1 MNKLVIK
8 GGNKLNRD
16 EIGQINQ
23 AKAREFKAPPLQEK
37 DLKGNLF
44 FLLLD
49 NKEILAM
56 GQLIPVGPINFNGEV
71 FSILGIGGILA
82 NQKGKGYGRQIMTAI
97 KERLIAGNKT
107 GVGFCR
113 LHNKSFYEKCGFNID
128 TTLIKRFVFQNGRKK
143 ITNSG
148 DDCVLY
154 LDASDHFMQKVL
166 SYPGQEVILPR
177 PPDW

>member
-1 MNKLVIK
+1 MYKLLVK
-8 GGNKLNRD
+8 AGVKLSRD
-16 EIGQINQ
+16 EIGQINK
-23 AKAREFKAPPLQEK
+23 AKAREFRVPPLQAK
-37 DLKGNLF
+37 DLKDSLF

-56 GQLIPVGPINFNGEV
+56 GQLMPVSSIKFNKES

-82 NQKGKGYGRQIMTAI
+82 NQKGKGYGKQIMTAI
-97 KERLIAGNKT
+97 KDHLVTENKT

-113 LHNKSFYEKCGFNID
+113 LHNKGFYEKCDFNVD
-128 TTLIKRFVFQNGRKK
+128 TTSIKRFVFQDGGKK
-143 ITNSG
+143 ITNFD

-154 LDASDHFMQKVL
+154 LDASDHFIQKVL
-166 SYPGQEVILPR
+166 SYPNKEVILPR